1 MIRQPFKARTA
12 EELIALLSAVA
23 TAILAVIII
32 MLLYFGRE
40 IIIPIA
46 LAILL
51 SFVLAPLV
59 GALQR
64 VRVPR
69 GLAVVGVVLIAFAF
83 IFAMGSLLATQLAQL
98 AGDLPRYQS
107 TISEKIQSFRET
119 TAGRG
124 TLERAS
130 GMLKD
135 LSKEL
140 DKPKEAMTAL
150 EAGSSPKA
158 VPPKPVPVE
167 VRQPDPGALESLQSL
182 ISPLLHPLATT
193 GIIVIFVIFILIQRE
208 DLRNRLIRLAGSH
221 DLQRTTAALD
231 DAAIRL
237 SRLFLIQLLL
247 NGSFGI
253 IIGTGLWLIGVP
265 SAILWGILAA
275 VLRFVPYIGAVI
287 AAAFPLALAVA
298 VDPTWTMLLWTVA
311 LFLVVEP
318 IVGHVIEPLVY
329 GQSTGL
335 SPVAVVASATFWTA
349 LWGPIGLVLATPLT
363 VCLVVLG
370 RHVER
375 LEFLDVMFGDRPAL
389 SPPEI
394 FYQRMLAGDPT
405 EASEKAEEF
414 LKERSLSSYY
424 DEVALKGL
432 RLAQADVERGALDPE
447 RLIKIRDAVREFAG
461 NISEHDDRLPPKIN
475 PTTDVEATSAVE
487 TVAEDAPY
495 ENLPVLR
502 KEDLPPE
509 WQGEHP
515 VLCVAGRS
523 LVDEA
528 AAIMLGQ
535 LSTAHGLSARVEGA
549 EALSTANIFRLETR
563 GVAIVCLVYM
573 DATSPAHMR
582 YSVRRL
588 RRKLPKATIIL
599 GCWMKDMEPAALESL
614 REGAKADLAAS
625 SLGGAIKLCIRV
637 DRFRRYFDNTFRDRS
652 LGTNAKTA
660 ALSEPAALRRGRFVL
675 ATRKSRQGFPR
686 RPAVAL
692 RLPGG
697 LLRRAVLERN
707 RAYLAMGRTALRGRP
722 VRCRCVGPTI
732 PDGVASVTSGD
743 ADQAS
748 VAVL

>member
-1 MIRQPFKARTA
+1 M
-12 EELIALLSAVA
+12 
-23 TAILAVIII
+23 
-32 MLLYFGRE
+32 MLYFGRE

-59 GALQR
+59 GLLQR
-64 VRVPR
+64 ARVPR
-69 GLAVVGVVLIAFAF
+69 GLAVVSVVIIAFTL
-83 IFAMGSLLATQLAQL
+83 IFAIGSLLAAQLTQLAR
-98 AGDLPRYQS
+98 DLPSYQS
-107 TISEKIQSFRET
+107 TIAEKIQSFRET

-140 DKPKEAMTAL
+140 DKPKDAASAL
-150 EAGSSPKA
+150 GAGASPKA
-158 VPPKPVPVE
+158 AAPLIPVPVE
-167 VRQPDPGALESLQSL
+167 VRQPDPSALESLQSL

-193 GIIVIFVIFILIQRE
+193 GIIVIFVIFILLQRE

-231 DAAIRL
+231 DAASRL

-247 NGSFGI
+247 NGSFGVV
-253 IIGTGLWLIGVP
+253 IGTGLWLIGVP
-265 SAILWGILAA
+265 SAILWAILAA
-275 VLRFVPYIGAVI
+275 VLRFVPYIGAAI
-287 AAAFPLALAVA
+287 AAAFPLALSLA
-298 VDPTWTMLLWTVA
+298 VDPTWSMLLWTLA
-311 LFLVVEP
+311 LFIVVEP
-318 IVGHVIEPLVY
+318 IVGHVIEPMVY
-329 GQSTGL
+329 GHSTGL

-414 LKERSLSSYY
+414 LKERSLTSYY

-432 RLAQADVERGALDPE
+432 QLAQADAERGALDHE
-447 RLIKIRDAVREFAG
+447 RLTKIRDAVSEFAN
-461 NISEHDDRLPPKIN
+461 NISDQDDRPLPKVN
-475 PTTDVEATSAVE
+475 STTDAEATSAVE

-495 ENLPVLR
+495 ENLPILN
-502 KEDLPPE
+502 KKDLPPE

-523 LVDEA
+523 LIDEA

-535 LSTAHGLSARVEGA
+535 LSTSHGIAARVEAA
-549 EALSTANIFRLETR
+549 EVLSTANVFRLETT
-563 GVAIVCLVYM
+563 GVAIVCLIYM
-573 DATSPAHMR
+573 DASGPAHMR

-588 RRKLPKATIIL
+588 RRKLPEAIIVL
-599 GCWMKDMEPAALESL
+599 GCWMKDMDPGALEKL
-614 REGAKADLAAS
+614 RDSAKADLAAA
-625 SLGGAIKLCIRV
+625 SLGEALKLCIEATGLEGPAQTTTEDQLSR
-637 DRFRRYFDNTFRDRS
+637 T
-652 LGTNAKTA
+652 TA
-660 ALSEPAALRRGRFVL
+660 A
-675 ATRKSRQGFPR
+675 
-686 RPAVAL
+686 
-692 RLPGG
+692 
-697 LLRRAVLERN
+697 
-707 RAYLAMGRTALRGRP
+707 
-722 VRCRCVGPTI
+722 
-732 PDGVASVTSGD
+732 
-743 ADQAS
+743 
-748 VAVL
+748 

>member
-1 MIRQPFKARTA
+1 
-12 EELIALLSAVA
+12 VA

-32 MLLYFGRE
+32 MMLYFGRE

-59 GALQR
+59 GLLQR
-64 VRVPR
+64 ARVPR
-69 GLAVVGVVLIAFAF
+69 GLAVVSVVIIAFTL
-83 IFAMGSLLATQLAQL
+83 IFAIGSLLAAQLTQLAR
-98 AGDLPRYQS
+98 DLPSYQS
-107 TISEKIQSFRET
+107 TITEKIQSFRET

-140 DKPKEAMTAL
+140 DKPKDAASAL
-150 EAGSSPKA
+150 GAGASPKA
-158 VPPKPVPVE
+158 AAPLIPVPVE
-167 VRQPDPGALESLQSL
+167 VRQPDPSALESLQSL

-193 GIIVIFVIFILIQRE
+193 GIIVIFVIFILLQRE

-231 DAAIRL
+231 DAASRL

-247 NGSFGI
+247 NGSFGVV
-253 IIGTGLWLIGVP
+253 IGTGLWLIGVP
-265 SAILWGILAA
+265 SAILWGILAT
-275 VLRFVPYIGAVI
+275 VLRFVPYIGAAI
-287 AAAFPLALAVA
+287 AAAFPLALSLA
-298 VDPTWTMLLWTVA
+298 VDPTWSMLLWTLA
-311 LFLVVEP
+311 LFIVVEP
-318 IVGHVIEPLVY
+318 IVGHVIEPMVY
-329 GQSTGL
+329 GHSTGL

-414 LKERSLSSYY
+414 LKERSLTSYY

-432 RLAQADVERGALDPE
+432 QLAQADAERGALDHE
-447 RLIKIRDAVREFAG
+447 RLTKIRDAVSEFAN
-461 NISEHDDRLPPKIN
+461 NISDQDDRPLPKVN
-475 PTTDVEATSAVE
+475 STTDAEATSAVE

-495 ENLPVLR
+495 ENLPILS
-502 KEDLPPE
+502 KKDLPPE

-523 LVDEA
+523 LIDEA

-535 LSTAHGLSARVEGA
+535 LSTSHGIAARVEAA
-549 EALSTANIFRLETR
+549 EVLSTANVFRLETT
-563 GVAIVCLVYM
+563 GVAIVCLIYM
-573 DATSPAHMR
+573 DASGPAHMR

-588 RRKLPKATIIL
+588 RRKLPEAIIVL
-599 GCWMKDMEPAALESL
+599 GCWMKDMDPGALEKL
-614 REGAKADLAAS
+614 RDSAKADLAAA
-625 SLGGAIKLCIRV
+625 SLGEALKLCIEATGLEGPAQTTTEDQLSR
-637 DRFRRYFDNTFRDRS
+637 T
-652 LGTNAKTA
+652 TA
-660 ALSEPAALRRGRFVL
+660 A
-675 ATRKSRQGFPR
+675 
-686 RPAVAL
+686 
-692 RLPGG
+692 
-697 LLRRAVLERN
+697 
-707 RAYLAMGRTALRGRP
+707 
-722 VRCRCVGPTI
+722 
-732 PDGVASVTSGD
+732 
-743 ADQAS
+743 
-748 VAVL
+748 

>member
-1 MIRQPFKARTA
+1 VIRPPFKARTP

-23 TAILAVIII
+23 TAVLASMIV
-32 MLLYFGRE
+32 MVLYFGRE
-40 IIIPIA
+40 IIIPVA

-64 VRVPR
+64 ARIPRV
-69 GLAVVGVVLIAFAF
+69 LAVVSVVMIAFAL
-83 IFAMGSLLATQLAQL
+83 IFAMGSLLATQLTQL
-98 AGDLPRYQS
+98 AGDLPKYQS
-107 TISEKIQSFRET
+107 TISEKIQSFRDT

-140 DKPKEAMTAL
+140 DKPNEAAS
-150 EAGSSPKA
+150 APA
-158 VPPKPVPVE
+158 VGTSAKGVPLKPVPVE
-167 VRQPDPGALESLQSL
+167 VLQPDPSALESLQTL

-193 GIIVIFVIFILIQRE
+193 GIIVIFVIFILLQRE
-208 DLRNRLIRLAGSH
+208 DLRNRLIRLAGAH

-231 DAAIRL
+231 DAARRL

-247 NGSFGI
+247 NGSFGVV
-253 IIGTGLWLIGVP
+253 IGVGLWLIGIP
-265 SAILWGILAA
+265 SAILWGLLAA

-298 VDPTWTMLLWTVA
+298 VDPTWSMLLWTIA

-318 IVGHVIEPLVY
+318 IVGHVVEPMVY
-329 GQSTGL
+329 GHSTGL

-432 RLAQADVERGALDPE
+432 QLAQADAERGALDPE
-447 RLIKIRDAVREFAG
+447 RQMTIKDAVSEFAN
-461 NISEHDDRLPPKIN
+461 NISEGDDRPSPKII

-495 ENLPVLR
+495 ENLPVIR

-515 VLCVAGRS
+515 VLCLPGRS
-523 LVDEA
+523 PIDEA
-528 AAIMLGQ
+528 AATLLGQ
-535 LSTAHGLSARVEGA
+535 LTTAHGLPSRVEGSD
-549 EALSTANIFRLETR
+549 ALSTANIFRLDAA

-573 DATSPAHMR
+573 DAGGPAHMR

-588 RRKLPKATIIL
+588 RRKLPDATIIL
-599 GCWMKDMEPAALESL
+599 GCWMRDIDPATLESV
-614 REGAKADLAAS
+614 RVGAKADLAAA
-625 SLGGAIKLCIRV
+625 SLGGALKLCIEATGLKELPTTPEGHV
-637 DRFRRYFDNTFRDRS
+637 PKS
-652 LGTNAKTA
+652 TA
-660 ALSEPAALRRGRFVL
+660 A
-675 ATRKSRQGFPR
+675 
-686 RPAVAL
+686 
-692 RLPGG
+692 
-697 LLRRAVLERN
+697 
-707 RAYLAMGRTALRGRP
+707 
-722 VRCRCVGPTI
+722 
-732 PDGVASVTSGD
+732 
-743 ADQAS
+743 
-748 VAVL
+748 

>member
-1 MIRQPFKARTA
+1 
-12 EELIALLSAVA
+12 
-23 TAILAVIII
+23 
-32 MLLYFGRE
+32 
-40 IIIPIA
+40 
-46 LAILL
+46 LL

-59 GALQR
+59 ILLQR
-64 VRVPR
+64 VRIPR
-69 GLAVVGVVLIAFAF
+69 GLAVVSVVIIAFAF

-107 TISEKIQSFRET
+107 TISEKIQSFRDT

-140 DKPKEAMTAL
+140 EKPKEAAGGAAL
-150 EAGSSPKA
+150 GTGGRAA
-158 VPPKPVPVE
+158 TPKPVPVE
-167 VRQPDPGALESLQSL
+167 VLQPDPGALESLQTL
-182 ISPLLHPLATT
+182 IAPLLHPLATT
-193 GIIVIFVIFILIQRE
+193 GIIVIFVIFILLQRE

-231 DAAIRL
+231 DAASRL
-237 SRLFLIQLLL
+237 SRLFLTQLLL

-253 IIGTGLWLIGVP
+253 VIGTGLWLIGIP
-265 SAILWGILAA
+265 SAVLWGILAA

-298 VDPTWTMLLWTVA
+298 VDPTWSMLLWTVA
-311 LFLVVEP
+311 LFVVVEP
-318 IVGHVIEPLVY
+318 IVGHVVEPMVY
-329 GQSTGL
+329 GHSTGL

-432 RLAQADVERGALDPE
+432 QLAQADAERGALDPE
-447 RLIKIRDAVREFAG
+447 RLVKIRESVSEFAN
-461 NISEHDDRLPPKIN
+461 NISEREDRPPPKIKT
-475 PTTDVEATSAVE
+475 TTDVEATSAVA
-487 TVAEDAPY
+487 TVAEDAPS
-495 ENLPVLR
+495 ENLPLLR
-502 KEDLPPE
+502 KEDLPSQ

-515 VLCVAGRS
+515 VLCLAGRS
-523 LVDEA
+523 PIDEA

-535 LSTAHGLSARVEGA
+535 LTTAHGLPSRVGGP
-549 EALSTANIFRLETR
+549 EALSTSNIFRLETA

-573 DATSPAHMR
+573 DASGPAHMR

-588 RRKLPKATIIL
+588 RRKLPEATIIL
-599 GCWMKDMEPAALESL
+599 GCWLRDMAPAALESL
-614 REGAKADLAAS
+614 RESAKADLAAA
-625 SLGGAIKLCIRV
+625 SLGGALKLCIEATGLQELPTAV
-637 DRFRRYFDNTFRDRS
+637 S
-652 LGTNAKTA
+652 SSTA
-660 ALSEPAALRRGRFVL
+660 A
-675 ATRKSRQGFPR
+675 
-686 RPAVAL
+686 
-692 RLPGG
+692 
-697 LLRRAVLERN
+697 
-707 RAYLAMGRTALRGRP
+707 
-722 VRCRCVGPTI
+722 
-732 PDGVASVTSGD
+732 
-743 ADQAS
+743 
-748 VAVL
+748 

>member
-1 MIRQPFKARTA
+1 MVRQPFKARTP
-12 EELIALLSAVA
+12 EEMIALLSAVA
-23 TAILAVIII
+23 TAILAAIVI
-32 MLLYFGRE
+32 MVLYFGRE

-59 GALQR
+59 GLLQR
-64 VRVPR
+64 LRIPR
-69 GLAVVGVVLIAFAF
+69 GLAVVSVVTIAFAL
-83 IFAMGSLLATQLAQL
+83 IFAMGSLLASQLTQL

-140 DKPKEAMTAL
+140 DKPAATAP
-150 EAGSSPKA
+150 EGSLSPRA
-158 VPPKPVPVE
+158 AAPLKPVPVE

-193 GIIVIFVIFILIQRE
+193 GIIVIFVIFILLQRE

-231 DAAIRL
+231 DAASRL

-247 NGSFGI
+247 NGSFGVV
-253 IIGTGLWLIGVP
+253 IGLGLWLIGVP

-275 VLRFVPYIGAVI
+275 VLRFVPYIGAAI
-287 AAAFPLALAVA
+287 AAAFPLALSLA

-311 LFLVVEP
+311 LFVVVEP
-318 IVGHVIEPLVY
+318 VVGHVIEPMVY
-329 GQSTGL
+329 GHSTGL

-432 RLAQADVERGALDPE
+432 QLAHIDAERGALDPE
-447 RLIKIRDAVREFAG
+447 RLAKIRDAVSEFAN
-461 NISEHDDRLPPKIN
+461 NISEQEDRFLPKAKL
-475 PTTDVEATSAVE
+475 TTDAEATSAVE

-495 ENLPVLR
+495 ENLPVLG
-502 KEDLPPE
+502 KEDLPPG

-523 LVDEA
+523 LLDEA

-535 LSTAHGLSARVEGA
+535 LSTAHGLAARVEA
-549 EALSTANIFRLETR
+549 ADALSTANIFRLETA

-573 DATSPAHMR
+573 DAASPSHMR

-588 RRKLPKATIIL
+588 RRKLPEATIIL
-599 GCWMKDMEPAALESL
+599 GCWLKDMEPAALEVL
-614 REGAKADLAAS
+614 REGAKADLAAA
-625 SLGGAIKLCIRV
+625 SLGEAIKLCIEATGV
-637 DRFRRYFDNTFRDRS
+637 EHQPD
-652 LGTNAKTA
+652 TNEKEKPSKVTA
-660 ALSEPAALRRGRFVL
+660 A
-675 ATRKSRQGFPR
+675 
-686 RPAVAL
+686 
-692 RLPGG
+692 
-697 LLRRAVLERN
+697 
-707 RAYLAMGRTALRGRP
+707 
-722 VRCRCVGPTI
+722 
-732 PDGVASVTSGD
+732 
-743 ADQAS
+743 
-748 VAVL
+748 

>member
-1 MIRQPFKARTA
+1 VGFQKLAVYRQRRTVGLESIEIVITQPFKARTS
-12 EELIALLSAVA
+12 EEFMALLGAVA
-23 TAILAVIII
+23 TAILASIII
-32 MLLYFGRE
+32 ITLYFGRE
-40 IIIPIA
+40 IFVPIA

-59 GALQR
+59 GLLQR
-64 VRVPR
+64 LRVPR
-69 GLAVVGVVLIAFAF
+69 GLAVVSVVIAAFAL
-83 IFAMGSLLATQLAQL
+83 IFAMGSLLATQLTQL

-135 LSKEL
+135 LGKEL
-140 DKPKEAMTAL
+140 DRPKD
-150 EAGSSPKA
+150 AGSKPISGSILAPKSP
-158 VPPKPVPVE
+158 PPLSPVPVE
-167 VRQPDPGALESLQSL
+167 VRQPDPGALESLRSL

-193 GIIVIFVIFILIQRE
+193 GIIIIFVIFILLQRE

-231 DAAIRL
+231 DAARRL

-247 NGSFGI
+247 NGSFGVV
-253 IIGTGLWLIGVP
+253 IGIGLWLIGIP
-265 SAILWGILAA
+265 SSILWGILAA

-298 VDPTWTMLLWTVA
+298 VDPSWSMLLCTLA

-318 IVGHVIEPLVY
+318 IVGHVIEPMVY
-329 GQSTGL
+329 GHSTGL

-375 LEFLDVMFGDRPAL
+375 LEFLDVMFGDRPPL

-405 EASEKAEEF
+405 EAAEKAEEF

-432 RLAQADVERGALDPE
+432 QLAQADAERGALNGE
-447 RLIKIRDAVREFAG
+447 RLTKIRDAVVEFA
-461 NISEHDDRLPPKIN
+461 NDLSDQDDRPPPKVN
-475 PTTDVEATSAVE
+475 STTDAEATSAVE
-487 TVAEDAPY
+487 SVAENPPY
-495 ENLPVLR
+495 ENLPVLS
-502 KEDLPPE
+502 KTALPSE

-523 LVDEA
+523 LIDEA
-528 AAIMLGQ
+528 AAVMFAQ
-535 LSTAHGLSARVEGA
+535 LSTAHGLAARVEGA
-549 EALSTANIFRLETR
+549 GALSTTNVFRLETT
-563 GVAIVCLVYM
+563 GVAIVCLAYM
-573 DATSPAHMR
+573 DASGPAHMR

-588 RRKLPKATIIL
+588 RRKLPNAKIIL
-599 GCWMKDMEPAALESL
+599 GCWMKEMDPAALEQL
-614 REGAKADLAAS
+614 RDGAKADLVAAS
-625 SLGGAIKLCIRV
+625 LGEALKLCIESAGADSRCHTTTKQ
-637 DRFRRYFDNTFRDRS
+637 DEIS
-652 LGTNAKTA
+652 AKSA
-660 ALSEPAALRRGRFVL
+660 A
-675 ATRKSRQGFPR
+675 
-686 RPAVAL
+686 
-692 RLPGG
+692 
-697 LLRRAVLERN
+697 
-707 RAYLAMGRTALRGRP
+707 
-722 VRCRCVGPTI
+722 
-732 PDGVASVTSGD
+732 
-743 ADQAS
+743 
-748 VAVL
+748 

>member
-1 MIRQPFKARTA
+1 MIRQPFKARTP

-32 MLLYFGRE
+32 MTLYFGRE

-59 GALQR
+59 RILQR
-64 VRVPR
+64 VRVSR
-69 GLAVVGVVLIAFAF
+69 GLAVVSVVILAFAL
-83 IFAMGSLLATQLAQL
+83 IFALGSLLASQLTQL

-107 TISEKIQSFRET
+107 TISEKIQSFRDT
-119 TAGRG
+119 TAGKG

-140 DKPKEAMTAL
+140 EKPKDAASPLTASRPAANAPAPL
-150 EAGSSPKA
+150 T
-158 VPPKPVPVE
+158 PVPVE
-167 VRQPDPGALESLQSL
+167 VRQPDPGALESLESL

-193 GIIVIFVIFILIQRE
+193 GIIIIFVIFILLQRE
-208 DLRNRLIRLAGSH
+208 DLRNRLIRLAGSQ

-231 DAAIRL
+231 DAAARL

-247 NGSFGI
+247 NGTFGI
-253 IIGTGLWLIGVP
+253 VIGTGLWVIGIP

-275 VLRFVPYIGAVI
+275 VLRFVPYIGAAI

-298 VDPTWTMLLWTVA
+298 VDPTWSMLLWTLA

-318 IVGHVIEPLVY
+318 VVGHVIEPMVY
-329 GQSTGL
+329 GHSTGL

-405 EASEKAEEF
+405 EAAEKAEEF
-414 LKERSLSSYY
+414 LKERSLTSYY

-432 RLAQADVERGALDPE
+432 QLAQADAERGALDPE
-447 RLIKIRDAVREFAG
+447 RMAKIRDAVSEFA
-461 NISEHDDRLPPKIN
+461 NDLSDQDDRPPPKLRS
-475 PTTDVEATSAVE
+475 TSDAEAASAVE
-487 TVAEDAPY
+487 SVAEPAPY
-495 ENLPVLR
+495 DNLPVLK
-502 KEDLPPE
+502 KEDLPID

-515 VLCVAGRS
+515 ILCVAGRN
-523 LVDEA
+523 LIDEA

-535 LSTAHGLSARVEGA
+535 LSTSHGLAARVEGA
-549 EALSTANIFRLETR
+549 QALSTANVFRLETS
-563 GVAIVCLVYM
+563 GIALVCLVYM
-573 DATSPAHMR
+573 DASGPAHMR
-582 YSVRRL
+582 YAVRRL

-599 GCWMKDMEPAALESL
+599 GCWLKDIEPAALEQL
-614 REGAKADLAAS
+614 RDGAKADLAAA
-625 SLGGAIKLCIRV
+625 SLGEALKLCIEATGIERPGKLTKQDEV
-637 DRFRRYFDNTFRDRS
+637 AAT
-652 LGTNAKTA
+652 TA
-660 ALSEPAALRRGRFVL
+660 A
-675 ATRKSRQGFPR
+675 
-686 RPAVAL
+686 
-692 RLPGG
+692 
-697 LLRRAVLERN
+697 
-707 RAYLAMGRTALRGRP
+707 
-722 VRCRCVGPTI
+722 
-732 PDGVASVTSGD
+732 
-743 ADQAS
+743 
-748 VAVL
+748 

>member
-1 MIRQPFKARTA
+1 MPQEPAEAREEVVIRQPFKARTS

-23 TAILAVIII
+23 TAVLAVIII
-32 MLLYFGRE
+32 MMLYFGRE

-59 GALQR
+59 GLLQR
-64 VRVPR
+64 IRVPR
-69 GLAVVGVVLIAFAF
+69 GLAVVSVVIIAFAF
-83 IFAMGSLLATQLAQL
+83 IFALGSLLASQLTQLAD
-98 AGDLPRYQS
+98 DLPRYQS

-140 DKPKEAMTAL
+140 DKPKDAAAAL
-150 EAGSSPKA
+150 GAGASPKA
-158 VPPKPVPVE
+158 AAPLTPVPVE

-193 GIIVIFVIFILIQRE
+193 GIIIIFVIFILLQRE

-231 DAAIRL
+231 DAASRL
-237 SRLFLIQLLL
+237 SRLFLIQLVL
-247 NGSFGI
+247 NGSFGV

-275 VLRFVPYIGAVI
+275 VLRFVPYIGAAI
-287 AAAFPLALAVA
+287 AAAFPLVLAVA
-298 VDPTWTMLLWTVA
+298 VDPTWSMLLWTLA

-318 IVGHVIEPLVY
+318 IVGHVIEPMVY
-329 GQSTGL
+329 GHSTGL

-405 EASEKAEEF
+405 EASDKAEEF
-414 LKERSLSSYY
+414 FKERSLTSFY

-432 RLAQADVERGALDPE
+432 QLAQADAERGALDHE
-447 RLIKIRDAVREFAG
+447 RLTTIRDAVIEFAN
-461 NISEHDDRLPPKIN
+461 NISEQDDRPLPKVN
-475 PTTDVEATSAVE
+475 STTDAEATSALE
-487 TVAEDAPY
+487 TVAGDAPY
-495 ENLPVLR
+495 ENLPILS
-502 KEDLPPE
+502 KEDFPPE
-509 WQGEHP
+509 WQGEYP

-523 LVDEA
+523 LIDEA
-528 AAIMLGQ
+528 AAVMLGQ
-535 LSTAHGLSARVEGA
+535 LSTSHGLAARVEAA
-549 EALSTANIFRLETR
+549 EALYTANVFRLETT

-573 DATSPAHMR
+573 DAGGPAHMR

-599 GCWMKDMEPAALESL
+599 GCWMKDMDSAALEKL
-614 REGAKADLAAS
+614 RDSAKADLAAA
-625 SLGGAIKLCIRV
+625 SLGEALKLCIEATGLEGPARTTT
-637 DRFRRYFDNTFRDRS
+637 DDQRS
-652 LGTNAKTA
+652 RTTA
-660 ALSEPAALRRGRFVL
+660 A
-675 ATRKSRQGFPR
+675 
-686 RPAVAL
+686 
-692 RLPGG
+692 
-697 LLRRAVLERN
+697 
-707 RAYLAMGRTALRGRP
+707 
-722 VRCRCVGPTI
+722 
-732 PDGVASVTSGD
+732 
-743 ADQAS
+743 
-748 VAVL
+748 

>member
-1 MIRQPFKARTA
+1 MVRQPFKARTP
-12 EELIALLSAVA
+12 EELIGLLSAVA
-23 TAILAVIII
+23 TAILTAIVI
-32 MLLYFGRE
+32 MVLYFGRE

-59 GALQR
+59 GLLQR
-64 VRVPR
+64 LRIPR
-69 GLAVVGVVLIAFAF
+69 GLAVVSVVTIAFAL
-83 IFAMGSLLATQLAQL
+83 IFAMGSLLASQLTQL

-140 DKPKEAMTAL
+140 DKPKEAATAP
-150 EAGSSPKA
+150 EGSLSPRA
-158 VPPKPVPVE
+158 PTPLKPVPVE

-193 GIIVIFVIFILIQRE
+193 GIIVIFVIFILLQRE

-231 DAAIRL
+231 DAASRL

-247 NGSFGI
+247 NGSFGV
-253 IIGTGLWLIGVP
+253 IIGLGLWLIGVP

-275 VLRFVPYIGAVI
+275 ILRFVPYIGAAI

-311 LFLVVEP
+311 LFVVVEP
-318 IVGHVIEPLVY
+318 VVGHVIEPMVY
-329 GQSTGL
+329 GHSTGL

-432 RLAQADVERGALDPE
+432 QLAQIDAERGALDPE
-447 RLIKIRDAVREFAG
+447 RLAKIRDAVSEFAN
-461 NISEHDDRLPPKIN
+461 NISEQEDRPLPKAKL
-475 PTTDVEATSAVE
+475 TTDAEASSAVE

-523 LVDEA
+523 LLDEA

-535 LSTAHGLSARVEGA
+535 LSTAHGLAARVETA
-549 EALSTANIFRLETR
+549 DALSTANIFRLETA

-573 DATSPAHMR
+573 DAASPSHMR

-588 RRKLPKATIIL
+588 RRKLPEATIIL
-599 GCWMKDMEPAALESL
+599 GCWLKDMEPAALEVL
-614 REGAKADLAAS
+614 REGAKADLAAA
-625 SLGGAIKLCIRV
+625 SLGEAIKLCIEATGV
-637 DRFRRYFDNTFRDRS
+637 EHQPD
-652 LGTNAKTA
+652 TNEKEKPSKVTA
-660 ALSEPAALRRGRFVL
+660 A
-675 ATRKSRQGFPR
+675 
-686 RPAVAL
+686 
-692 RLPGG
+692 
-697 LLRRAVLERN
+697 
-707 RAYLAMGRTALRGRP
+707 
-722 VRCRCVGPTI
+722 
-732 PDGVASVTSGD
+732 
-743 ADQAS
+743 
-748 VAVL
+748 

>member
-1 MIRQPFKARTA
+1 M
-12 EELIALLSAVA
+12 
-23 TAILAVIII
+23 AILAAIIV
-32 MLLYFGRE
+32 MVLYYGRE

-46 LAILL
+46 LAVLL

-59 GALQR
+59 RLVQR
-64 VRVPR
+64 LRIPR
-69 GLAVVGVVLIAFAF
+69 SLAVVSVVVIAFAF
-83 IFAMGSLLATQLAQL
+83 IFAMGSLLATQLTQL

-130 GMLKD
+130 SMLKD

-140 DKPKEAMTAL
+140 DKPKEAANSLGTIA
-150 EAGSSPKA
+150 APKA
-158 VPPKPVPVE
+158 AAPRPVPVE
-167 VRQPDPGALESLQSL
+167 VLQPDPGALESLQTL

-193 GIIVIFVIFILIQRE
+193 GIIVIFVIFILLQRE
-208 DLRNRLIRLAGSH
+208 DLRNRLIRLAGSD

-231 DAAIRL
+231 DAASRL
-237 SRLFLIQLLL
+237 SRLFLIQLLV

-253 IIGTGLWLIGVP
+253 IIGMGLWLIGVP

-298 VDPTWTMLLWTVA
+298 VDPTWTMLLWTIA
-311 LFLVVEP
+311 LFVVVEP
-318 IVGHVIEPLVY
+318 VVGHVLEPMVY
-329 GQSTGL
+329 GHSTGL

-405 EASEKAEEF
+405 EASAKAEEF

-424 DEVALKGL
+424 DEVALRGL
-432 RLAQADVERGALDPE
+432 QLAQADAERGALDPD
-447 RLIKIRDAVREFAG
+447 RLTKIRDAVQEFAN
-461 NISEHDDRLPPKIN
+461 NISEQDERPPPKVG
-475 PTTDVEATSAVE
+475 PTTDVEATSAIE
-487 TVAEDAPY
+487 GVAEDAPY
-495 ENLPVLR
+495 ESLRVLR
-502 KEDLPPE
+502 KEDLPTG

-515 VLCVAGRS
+515 VLCVAGRNPI
-523 LVDEA
+523 DEA
-528 AAIMLGQ
+528 AAIMLAQ
-535 LSTAHGLSARVEGA
+535 LTGAHGLSARVEAA
-549 EALSTANIFRLETR
+549 EALSTANIFRLETA

-573 DATSPAHMR
+573 DASSPAHMR

-599 GCWMKDMEPAALESL
+599 GCWMKDIDPAALESL
-614 REGAKADLAAS
+614 REGAKADLAAAT
-625 SLGGAIKLCIRV
+625 LGGALKLCIEAAGV
-637 DRFRRYFDNTFRDRS
+637 ES
-652 LGTNAKTA
+652 LGTAAEGQISKITA
-660 ALSEPAALRRGRFVL
+660 A
-675 ATRKSRQGFPR
+675 
-686 RPAVAL
+686 
-692 RLPGG
+692 
-697 LLRRAVLERN
+697 
-707 RAYLAMGRTALRGRP
+707 
-722 VRCRCVGPTI
+722 
-732 PDGVASVTSGD
+732 
-743 ADQAS
+743 
-748 VAVL
+748 

>member
-1 MIRQPFKARTA
+1 M
-12 EELIALLSAVA
+12 A
-23 TAILAVIII
+23 TAILAAIIV
-32 MLLYFGRE
+32 MVLYFGRE

-59 GALQR
+59 GLLQR
-64 VRVPR
+64 VRIPR
-69 GLAVVGVVLIAFAF
+69 GLAVVSVVIIAFAL

-140 DKPKEAMTAL
+140 DKPKEAASAL
-150 EAGSSPKA
+150 GVGAGAKGA
-158 VPPKPVPVE
+158 TPKPVPVE
-167 VRQPDPGALESLQSL
+167 VLQPDPGALESLQSL

-193 GIIVIFVIFILIQRE
+193 GIIVIFVIFILLQRE

-231 DAAIRL
+231 DAASRL

-253 IIGTGLWLIGVP
+253 VIGIGLWVIGVP

-275 VLRFVPYIGAVI
+275 LLRFVPYIGAAI

-298 VDPTWTMLLWTVA
+298 VDPTWSMLLWTIA

-318 IVGHVIEPLVY
+318 VVGHVVEPMVY
-329 GQSTGL
+329 GHSTGL

-405 EASEKAEEF
+405 EASEKA
-414 LKERSLSSYY
+414 
-424 DEVALKGL
+424 
-432 RLAQADVERGALDPE
+432 
-447 RLIKIRDAVREFAG
+447 
-461 NISEHDDRLPPKIN
+461 
-475 PTTDVEATSAVE
+475 
-487 TVAEDAPY
+487 
-495 ENLPVLR
+495 
-502 KEDLPPE
+502 
-509 WQGEHP
+509 
-515 VLCVAGRS
+515 
-523 LVDEA
+523 
-528 AAIMLGQ
+528 
-535 LSTAHGLSARVEGA
+535 
-549 EALSTANIFRLETR
+549 
-563 GVAIVCLVYM
+563 
-573 DATSPAHMR
+573 
-582 YSVRRL
+582 
-588 RRKLPKATIIL
+588 
-599 GCWMKDMEPAALESL
+599 
-614 REGAKADLAAS
+614 
-625 SLGGAIKLCIRV
+625 
-637 DRFRRYFDNTFRDRS
+637 
-652 LGTNAKTA
+652 
-660 ALSEPAALRRGRFVL
+660 
-675 ATRKSRQGFPR
+675 
-686 RPAVAL
+686 
-692 RLPGG
+692 
-697 LLRRAVLERN
+697 
-707 RAYLAMGRTALRGRP
+707 
-722 VRCRCVGPTI
+722 
-732 PDGVASVTSGD
+732 
-743 ADQAS
+743 
-748 VAVL
+748 

>member
-1 MIRQPFKARTA
+1 
-12 EELIALLSAVA
+12 
-23 TAILAVIII
+23 

-59 GALQR
+59 GLLQR
-64 VRVPR
+64 VRIPR
-69 GLAVVGVVLIAFAF
+69 GLAVVSVVVIAFAS
-83 IFAMGSLLATQLAQL
+83 IFAMGSLLANQLAQL

-107 TISEKIQSFRET
+107 TISEKIQTFRET

-135 LSKEL
+135 LGKEL
-140 DKPKEAMTAL
+140 DKPKEAASAL
-150 EAGSSPKA
+150 GAAASPRA
-158 VPPKPVPVE
+158 TPKPVPVE
-167 VRQPDPGALESLQSL
+167 VLQPDPGALESLKSL

-193 GIIVIFVIFILIQRE
+193 GIIIIFVIFILLQRE

-231 DAAIRL
+231 DAASRL

-247 NGSFGI
+247 NGSFGVV
-253 IIGTGLWLIGVP
+253 IGTGLWIIGVP

-287 AAAFPLALAVA
+287 AAAFPLTLAVA
-298 VDPTWTMLLWTVA
+298 VDPTWTMLLWTIA

-318 IVGHVIEPLVY
+318 VVGHVIEPMVY
-329 GQSTGL
+329 GHSTGL
-335 SPVAVVASATFWTA
+335 SPVAVVVSATFWTA

-432 RLAQADVERGALDPE
+432 QLAQIDAERGALNPE
-447 RLIKIRDAVREFAG
+447 RLTKIRDAVGEFAS
-461 NISEHDDRLPPKIN
+461 NILDQDDRLPPKII

-495 ENLPVLR
+495 EDLPVLR
-502 KEDLPPE
+502 KEELPPQ

-523 LVDEA
+523 LIDEA

-549 EALSTANIFRLETR
+549 EVLSTANIFRLETA

-573 DATSPAHMR
+573 DATGPAHMR

-588 RRKLPKATIIL
+588 RRKLPQATIIL
-599 GCWMKDMEPAALESL
+599 GCWMKDTDPGALESL

-625 SLGGAIKLCIRV
+625 SLGGALKLCIEATGVVELSIMPRV
-637 DRFRRYFDNTFRDRS
+637 S
-652 LGTNAKTA
+652 VSKTVA
-660 ALSEPAALRRGRFVL
+660 A
-675 ATRKSRQGFPR
+675 
-686 RPAVAL
+686 
-692 RLPGG
+692 
-697 LLRRAVLERN
+697 
-707 RAYLAMGRTALRGRP
+707 
-722 VRCRCVGPTI
+722 
-732 PDGVASVTSGD
+732 
-743 ADQAS
+743 
-748 VAVL
+748 